1 MAIKEKT
8 KLKKS
13 NALTKRAMQSFFAN
27 KLAVIGGI
35 IVIVMVLLSFC
46 APLLTSYDPSYI
58 DISSRKQQPS
68 SEHLLGTDTLGRDI
82 FTRILYG
89 GQMSILIGVG
99 SALGACAL
107 GVILG
112 CVAGFFGGKVDSCLV
127 FIQELVST
135 FPSRLLTLL
144 FIAFM
149 GKSTANLFII
159 FIFTGWPSVM
169 RVVRGRIMTLKQE
182 PFVESCRV
190 NGISNLSIIFHHL
203 MPNTMGPIIVDAT
216 GSVAGY
222 ILAEAGLSY
231 LNMGVPDNVAT
242 WGSIINAANRLDII
256 QTMPMLW
263 VAPGVAIAL
272 FVLSVNF
279 LGDGLRDALDPTSK

>member
-1 MAIKEKT
+1 MATKEIT

-13 NALTKRAMQSFFAN
+13 NALTKRALQSFFAN

-35 IVIVMVLLSFC
+35 VVILMIVVSFC
-46 APLLTSYDPSYI
+46 APLLTSYDPSFI
-58 DISSRKQQPS
+58 DVANRKLPPS
-68 SEHLLGTDTLGRDI
+68 AEHLLGTDVLGRDI
-82 FTRILYG
+82 LTRILYG

-107 GVILG
+107 GVVLG
-112 CVAGFFGGKVDSCLV
+112 CLAGFFGGKVDSCLV
-127 FIQELVST
+127 FIQELIST

-169 RVVRGRIMTLKQE
+169 RVVRSRVMSLKQE

-190 NGISNLSIIFHHL
+190 NGISNRSIMFHHL

-231 LNMGVPDNVAT
+231 LNMGVPDHVAT

-256 QTMPMLW
+256 QNMPMLW
-263 VAPGVAIAL
+263 VAPGIAIAL
-272 FVLSVNF
+272 FVLSINF

>member
-13 NALTKRAMQSFFAN
+13 NALTKRAVQSFFAN

-35 IVIVMVLLSFC
+35 VVIVMVLLSFC

-68 SEHLLGTDTLGRDI
+68 SEHLLGTDALGRDI

>member
-1 MAIKEKT
+1 MAVKQKI
-8 KLKKS
+8 KKS
-13 NALTKRAMQSFFAN
+13 NALTKRALHSFFAN
-27 KLAVIGGI
+27 KMAVIGAI
-35 IVIVMVLLSFC
+35 IVIVMTVISFC
-46 APLLTSYDPSYI
+46 APLLTDYDPAYI
-58 DISSRKQQPS
+58 DIANRKLPPS
-68 SEHLLGTDTLGRDI
+68 AEHLLGTDTMGRDI

-99 SALGACAL
+99 SSLGACAL

-112 CVAGFFGGKVDSCLV
+112 CIAGFFGGKVDSALV
-127 FIQELVST
+127 SLQELIST

-159 FIFTGWPSVM
+159 FIFTGWPSIM
-169 RVVRGRIMTLKQE
+169 RMVRGRILSLKQE
-182 PFVESCRV
+182 PFVESCRA
-190 NGISNLSIIFHHL
+190 NGISSFSIMFHHL

-216 GSVAGY
+216 GTVAGY

-231 LNMGVPDNVAT
+231 LNMGVPDDVAT

-256 QTMPMLW
+256 QNLPMLW
-263 VAPGVAIAL
+263 VAPGIAIAL
-272 FVLSVNF
+272 FVLAINF
-279 LGDGLRDALDPTSK
+279 FGDGLRDALDPTSK